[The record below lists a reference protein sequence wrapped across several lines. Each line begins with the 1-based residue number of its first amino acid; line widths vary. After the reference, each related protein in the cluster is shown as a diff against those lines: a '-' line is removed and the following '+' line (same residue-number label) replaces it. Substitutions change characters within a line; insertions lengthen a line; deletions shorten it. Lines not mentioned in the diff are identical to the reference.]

1 MYQLC
6 EMETVLITGGTGMIG
21 KALTQALIERGFN
34 VIVYTRQPNDKQ
46 KTKNPVRPG
55 HPGGD
60 KLSFAEWDINKQTL
74 DKEAFAKADYL
85 IHLAGASIA
94 GKRWTNKRK
103 QEIVRSR
110 VDSSKLLVEGLKTIP
125 NKIKT
130 VISATAIGWY
140 GANRNDQNKF
150 IEGDA
155 SSNDFLGQTCK
166 QWEAAIEPAS
176 FLGKRLVKLRIGI
189 VLSNEGAAY
198 VEFKKPLRFGLATIL
213 GNGKQIVSWIH
224 VDDLIRAILFSM
236 ENEKMEGVYNAVAP
250 NPVSNK
256 EVVLEIARKVKGK
269 AFMPVHV
276 PSFAL
281 KIVLGEMSVEV
292 LKSATVSSEKIQ
304 QAGFIFQYPDLLSAV
319 SQLASQKNLPG

>member
-1 MYQLC
+1 MLGIISNFVN
-6 EMETVLITGGTGMIG
+6 METVLITGGTGMIG

-34 VIVYTRQPNDKQ
+34 VIIFTRQSNNKQ
-46 KTKNPVRPG
+46 KTIIPVRLG

-60 KLSFAEWDINKQTL
+60 KLSYAAWDVNKQTL
-74 DKEAFAKADYL
+74 DKEAFVKADYL

-94 GKRWTNKRK
+94 EKRWTKKRK
-103 QEIVRSR
+103 QEIISSR
-110 VDSSKLLVEGLKTIP
+110 VDSSKLIVESLKTIP

-140 GANRNDQNKF
+140 GKDRNDGKKF
-150 IEGDA
+150 TEDDP

-189 VLSNEGAAY
+189 VLSNEGAAF
-198 VEFKKPLRFGLATIL
+198 VEFKKPLKFGLATIL
-213 GNGKQIVSWIH
+213 GSGKQIVSWIH
-224 VDDLIRAILFSM
+224 IDDLVRAVLFLM
-236 ENEKMEGVYNAVAP
+236 ENEKMEGLYNAVAP
-250 NPVSNK
+250 QPASNK
-256 EVVLEIARKVKGK
+256 EVVLEIARKERSK
-269 AFMPVHV
+269 AFIPVHV

-292 LKSATVSSEKIQ
+292 LKSTTVNDDKIRN
-304 QAGFIFQYPDLLSAV
+304 AGFRFVFPSIDAALNDLI
-319 SQLASQKNLPG
+319 KK